1 MRCGRSHGAALLSA
15 GQILGDYPGGFA
27 VCSRAV
33 LRRDWRR
40 RCEAVRSI
48 ERLRWF
54 GGRNNS
60 AFYRAAFNA
69 HILRNLFGSSENQRK
84 NGGEISAVCSFSAV
98 WICLYNFVDVKGKHM
113 KLLKNRTVL
122 GVVCIALSL
131 IICFAITPLFNAA
144 KENTTEIVRM
154 KKDVKIGQEITEKD
168 VEIVEVGAYNLPADV
183 LKKSEDVVGKY
194 VSSELLAGEYVLP
207 GKISNTPASENAYL
221 YNLTGEKR
229 AISVTI
235 PSFAGGLSGKI
246 ISGDIVSVIAVDYR
260 ESGETVVPD
269 ELQYVEVIA
278 VTDKEGYDEDEVV
291 VTTDGEEEPDL
302 PETVTLLVTPAQ
314 ANILAELEADGEI
327 HLSLVYR
334 GTSEN
339 AQKFIAAQ
347 EKLLNEL
354 AEAEKAEEE
363 KSEIPTVPTVSEP
376 ALPNEIP
383 TENEEKYP
391 VIDTVIIETPET
403 LTTEETEV
411 TADG

>member
-1 MRCGRSHGAALLSA
+1 
-15 GQILGDYPGGFA
+15 
-27 VCSRAV
+27 
-33 LRRDWRR
+33 
-40 RCEAVRSI
+40 
-48 ERLRWF
+48 
-54 GGRNNS
+54 
-60 AFYRAAFNA
+60 
-69 HILRNLFGSSENQRK
+69 
-84 NGGEISAVCSFSAV
+84 
-98 WICLYNFVDVKGKHM
+98 M

-347 EKLLNEL
+347 EKLLAEL

-376 ALPNEIP
+376 APPNEIP
-383 TENEEKYP
+383 AENEEKNP

-411 TADG
+411 TADGEPV

>member
-1 MRCGRSHGAALLSA
+1 
-15 GQILGDYPGGFA
+15 
-27 VCSRAV
+27 
-33 LRRDWRR
+33 
-40 RCEAVRSI
+40 
-48 ERLRWF
+48 
-54 GGRNNS
+54 
-60 AFYRAAFNA
+60 
-69 HILRNLFGSSENQRK
+69 
-84 NGGEISAVCSFSAV
+84 
-98 WICLYNFVDVKGKHM
+98 M

-334 GTSEN
+334 GTADN
-339 AQKFIAAQ
+339 AQKFISAQ

-363 KSEIPTVPTVSEP
+363 KSEIPTAPTVSEP
-376 ALPNEIP
+376 APSEEVP
-383 TENEEKYP
+383 TENEEQNP
-391 VIDTVIIETPET
+391 VIDTVIIKTEQETET
-403 LTTEETEV
+403 AETEV
-411 TADG
+411 TADGEPV

>member
-1 MRCGRSHGAALLSA
+1 
-15 GQILGDYPGGFA
+15 
-27 VCSRAV
+27 
-33 LRRDWRR
+33 
-40 RCEAVRSI
+40 
-48 ERLRWF
+48 
-54 GGRNNS
+54 
-60 AFYRAAFNA
+60 
-69 HILRNLFGSSENQRK
+69 
-84 NGGEISAVCSFSAV
+84 
-98 WICLYNFVDVKGKHM
+98 M

-207 GKISNTPASENAYL
+207 GKISDTPASENAYL

-235 PSFAGGLSGKI
+235 PSFAGGLSDKI

>member
-1 MRCGRSHGAALLSA
+1 
-15 GQILGDYPGGFA
+15 
-27 VCSRAV
+27 
-33 LRRDWRR
+33 
-40 RCEAVRSI
+40 
-48 ERLRWF
+48 
-54 GGRNNS
+54 
-60 AFYRAAFNA
+60 
-69 HILRNLFGSSENQRK
+69 
-84 NGGEISAVCSFSAV
+84 
-98 WICLYNFVDVKGKHM
+98 M

-291 VTTDGEEEPDL
+291 VTADGEEEPDL

-314 ANILAELEADGEI
+314 ANILAELEADGDI

-347 EKLLNEL
+347 EKLLAEL

-376 ALPNEIP
+376 APPNEIP
-383 TENEEKYP
+383 AENEEKNP

-411 TADG
+411 TADGEPV

>member
-1 MRCGRSHGAALLSA
+1 
-15 GQILGDYPGGFA
+15 
-27 VCSRAV
+27 
-33 LRRDWRR
+33 
-40 RCEAVRSI
+40 
-48 ERLRWF
+48 
-54 GGRNNS
+54 
-60 AFYRAAFNA
+60 
-69 HILRNLFGSSENQRK
+69 
-84 NGGEISAVCSFSAV
+84 
-98 WICLYNFVDVKGKHM
+98 M

-154 KKDVKIGQEITEKD
+154 KKDTKIGQEITEKD
-168 VEIVEVGAYNLPADV
+168 IEVVEVGAYNLPADV

-207 GKISNTPASENAYL
+207 EKISDTPASENAYL

-235 PSFAGGLSGKI
+235 PSFAGGLSGKL

-291 VTTDGEEEPDL
+291 VTADGEEEPDL

-334 GTSEN
+334 GTADN

-347 EKLLNEL
+347 EKLLAEL

-363 KSEIPTVPTVSEP
+363 KSEAPAMPTEPTVPAVSEP
-376 ALPNEIP
+376 APTEDIS
-383 TENEEKYP
+383 TENEEPCNRHGYYR
-391 VIDTVIIETPET
+391 IGAGIRNC
-403 LTTEETEV
+403 
-411 TADG
+411 

>member
-1 MRCGRSHGAALLSA
+1 
-15 GQILGDYPGGFA
+15 
-27 VCSRAV
+27 
-33 LRRDWRR
+33 
-40 RCEAVRSI
+40 
-48 ERLRWF
+48 
-54 GGRNNS
+54 
-60 AFYRAAFNA
+60 
-69 HILRNLFGSSENQRK
+69 
-84 NGGEISAVCSFSAV
+84 
-98 WICLYNFVDVKGKHM
+98 M

-183 LKKSEDVVGKY
+183 QKKSEDVVGKY

-207 GKISNTPASENAYL
+207 GKISDTPASENAYL

-235 PSFAGGLSGKI
+235 PSFAGGLSGKL

-383 TENEEKYP
+383 AENEEKYP